1 MRKIVLSLLGIVF
14 ITEMMK
20 QLLKLGGTYFNY
32 GLIFIGIGM
41 ILIYLLHKILSIKM
55 LSYIQLGFMG
65 SNFLLMIALYI
76 YGYVTSVDAL
86 GLGIFVIMLFTVL
99 IAQIVVI
106 IFHFMLN
113 KIEKC
118 EHAHQIENMM
128 IIGYTLIFF
137 ILNQVSIPANYDI
150 PIETWFLRY
159 GFTFLLFIG
168 ISFAITRILKKDF
181 SIVLITS
188 LIALLMILNSGVDAN
203 IFLRLPIQIVVLMC
217 LVIKYIPLK
226 SYDKTM

>member
-113 KIEKC
+113 KIEKY

-137 ILNQVSIPANYDI
+137 ILNQVSIPTNYDI
-150 PIETWFLRY
+150 PIQTWFLSY

-168 ISFAITRILKKDF
+168 ISFVVTRILKKDF

-203 IFLRLPIQIVVLMC
+203 IFLRLPIQIVVLIC

-226 SYDKTM
+226 SYNKTM